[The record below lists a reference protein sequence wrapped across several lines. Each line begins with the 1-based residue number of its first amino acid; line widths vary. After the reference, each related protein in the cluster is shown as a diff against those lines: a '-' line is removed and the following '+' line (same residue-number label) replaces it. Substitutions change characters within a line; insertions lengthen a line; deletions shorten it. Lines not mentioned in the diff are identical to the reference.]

1 VPYRLIGPWE
11 NETYPSDNRAMRR
24 LSGKRITNGT
34 ARGTIPPLATDIPRG
49 IALLITGTTVEEFRV
64 PSQDDIAAADF
75 YFEGGHVHT
84 VSDAVAAI
92 LTNAGYGEYLTA
104 L

>member
-1 VPYRLIGPWE
+1 V
-11 NETYPSDNRAMRR
+11 
-24 LSGKRITNGT
+24 
-34 ARGTIPPLATDIPRG
+34 
-49 IALLITGTTVEEFRV
+49 ALLITGTSVQEFRV